1 MKILIPYDGS
11 RHAKAAVAFVAARA
25 APIGTQPAVSVLLLN
40 VQAPALTSFPT
51 AQSRARLANFYK
63 DRANRLLQPAL
74 NTLRKAGIDAKS
86 TYVVGTPGVRI
97 ARVAAAKRVDL
108 IVMGSH
114 GRTALAG
121 MLLGSVTQTVLA
133 FGTTPVLLVR
143 DVPPPGP
150 APLRIGVA
158 VDGSRY
164 GEAAVRFLLQHRA
177 WFGEAAQITVLHAVP
192 ELPLQLKTLL
202 ENLAS
207 TTFTH
212 EKVRALRKQAC
223 DEAMRSAL
231 RLLGAAGVD
240 YRIECLSGNPGDALA
255 DYARKQLDLLVM
267 GSRGQGAFKAA
278 VLGSVTTRVAAH
290 CATPLL
296 IVRKA

>member
-11 RHAKAAVAFVAARA
+11 RYAKAAVDFVAARA
-25 APIGTQPAVSVLLLN
+25 APGGAQPSVLLLN
-40 VQAPALTSFPT
+40 VQAPALATLTRP
-51 AQSRARLANFYK
+51 QGRMRLANLYK
-63 DRANRLLQPAL
+63 DRANRVLQPAL
-74 NTLRKAGIDAKS
+74 NALRKAGIDAKS
-86 TYVVGTPGVRI
+86 THVVGTPGIRI

-143 DVPPPGP
+143 DVPPPRPG
-150 APLRIGVA
+150 ALRIGIA

-164 GEAAVRFLLQHRA
+164 GEAAVRFVLQHRA
-177 WFGEAAQITVLHAVP
+177 WFGDAAQVTVLHAVP

-240 YRIECLSGNPGDALA
+240 YRTECLAGNPGDALA
-255 DYARKQLDLLVM
+255 DYARKNLDLLVM

-278 VLGSVTTRVAAH
+278 VLGSVAMRAAAR
-290 CATPLL
+290 CTTPLL
-296 IVRKA
+296 LVRRA

>member
-1 MKILIPYDGS
+1 
-11 RHAKAAVAFVAARA
+11 
-25 APIGTQPAVSVLLLN
+25 
-40 VQAPALTSFPT
+40 
-51 AQSRARLANFYK
+51 
-63 DRANRLLQPAL
+63 
-74 NTLRKAGIDAKS
+74 
-86 TYVVGTPGVRI
+86 
-97 ARVAAAKRVDL
+97 
-108 IVMGSH
+108 
-114 GRTALAG
+114 

-133 FGTTPVLLVR
+133 FGSTPVLLVR
-143 DVPPPGP
+143 DAPPPGP
-150 APLRIGVA
+150 GPLRIGVA

-240 YRIECLSGNPGDALA
+240 YRGECLSGNPGDALA

>member
-1 MKILIPYDGS
+1 MKILIPHDGS
-11 RHAKAAVAFVAARA
+11 RYAKAAVAFVAARA
-25 APIGTQPAVSVLLLN
+25 VPGSVQPSVLLLN

-51 AQSRARLANFYK
+51 PQGRTRLANYYK

-74 NTLRKAGIDAKS
+74 NALRKAGIDARS
-86 TYVVGTPGVRI
+86 THVVGTPGFRI

-121 MLLGSVTQTVLA
+121 MLMGSVAQTVLA
-133 FGTTPVLLVR
+133 FCTMPVLLVR
-143 DVPPPGP
+143 DAPPPRPG
-150 APLRIGVA
+150 ALRIGIA
-158 VDGSRY
+158 VDGSRHS
-164 GEAAVRFLLQHRA
+164 EAAVRYVLQHRA
-177 WFGEAAQITVLHAVP
+177 WFGEAARIVVLHAVP

-207 TTFTH
+207 TSFTH
-212 EKVRALRKQAC
+212 EKVRALRRQAC

-231 RLLGAAGVD
+231 RLLGAAGID
-240 YRIECLSGNPGDALA
+240 YRTECLAGNPGDALA
-255 DYARKQLDLLVM
+255 DYARKSLDLLVM

-278 VLGSVTTRVAAH
+278 VLGSVAMRAAAR
-290 CATPLL
+290 CTTPLL
-296 IVRKA
+296 LVRKA

>member
-11 RHAKAAVAFVAARA
+11 RHAKAGVAFVAARA
-25 APIGTQPAVSVLLLN
+25 APAGEQPSVLLLN
-40 VQAPALTSFPT
+40 VQAPALTSFLAARGRT
-51 AQSRARLANFYK
+51 RLANLYK
-63 DRANRLLQPAL
+63 DRAHRVLQPAL
-74 NTLRKAGIDAKS
+74 NALRKAGLEAKS
-86 TYVVGTPGVRI
+86 TYVIGTPGIRI

-121 MLLGSVTQTVLA
+121 MLMGSVAQTVLA

-143 DVPPPGP
+143 DVPPPRPG
-150 APLRIGVA
+150 ALRIGIA

-164 GEAAVRFLLQHRA
+164 GDAAARFVLQHRE
-177 WFGEAAQITVLHAVP
+177 WFGAGAQITLLHAVA

-207 TTFTH
+207 TGFTH
-212 EKVRALRKQAC
+212 ERVRALRQQAC

-240 YRIECLSGNPGDALA
+240 YRTECLSGNPGDALA
-255 DYARKQLDLLVM
+255 DYARRNLDLLVM

-278 VLGSVTTRVAAH
+278 VLGSVAMRAAAR
-290 CATPLL
+290 CTTPLL
-296 IVRKA
+296 LIRKA

>member
-25 APIGTQPAVSVLLLN
+25 APTGPRPGVLVLN

-51 AQSRARLANFYK
+51 PQGRTRLANFYK
-63 DRANRLLQPAL
+63 DRAHRVLQPAVDA
-74 NTLRKAGIDAKS
+74 LRKAGLDVKS
-86 TYVVGTPGVRI
+86 TYVVGTPGIRI

-114 GRTALAG
+114 GRSALAG
-121 MLLGSVTQTVLA
+121 MLMGSVAQTVLA

-143 DVPPPGP
+143 DAPPPRPG
-150 APLRIGVA
+150 ALRIGIA

-164 GEAAVRFLLQHRA
+164 GETAVRFVLRHRG
-177 WFGEAAQITVLHAVP
+177 WFGDEARITLLHAVP
-192 ELPLQLKTLL
+192 ELPLQMKTLL

-207 TTFTH
+207 TSFTH
-212 EKVRALRKQAC
+212 EKVRALRKQSC
-223 DEAMRSAL
+223 DQAMRPAL

-240 YRIECLSGNPGDALA
+240 YAAECLAGNPGDALA
-255 DYARKQLDLLVM
+255 EYARKHLDLLVL

-278 VLGSVTTRVAAH
+278 VLGSVATRVAAR
-290 CATPLL
+290 CTTPLL
-296 IVRKA
+296 LIRRA

>member
-11 RHAKAAVAFVAARA
+11 RYAKAAVDFVTARA
-25 APIGTQPAVSVLLLN
+25 VPGGAQPSVLLLN
-40 VQAPALTSFPT
+40 VQSPALATLTGP
-51 AQSRARLANFYK
+51 RGRMRLANLYK
-63 DRANRLLQPAL
+63 DRANRVLQPAV
-74 NTLRKAGIDAKS
+74 NALRKAGIDAKS
-86 TYVVGTPGVRI
+86 TYVVGTPGIRI

-108 IVMGSH
+108 VVMGSH

-121 MLLGSVTQTVLA
+121 MLLGSVAQTVLA

-143 DVPPPGP
+143 DAPTPRPG
-150 APLRIGVA
+150 PLRIGVA

-164 GEAAVRFLLQHRA
+164 GEAAVRFVLQHRA
-177 WFGEAAQITVLHAVP
+177 WFGETARITVLHAVP

-240 YRIECLSGNPGDALA
+240 YATECLAGNPGDALP
-255 DYARKQLDLLVM
+255 DYARRNLDLLVM

-278 VLGSVTTRVAAH
+278 VLGSVAMRAAAR
-290 CATPLL
+290 CTTPLL
-296 IVRKA
+296 LVRKA